1 MSLFYN
7 FPVLLSRCFVFG
19 VCNFADLLFA
29 VLYQLQKK
37 GFQRPSQLYK
47 KMDELHIVVS
57 LGAAGEPGV
66 RGEEGQNRVQPLH
79 GQGEHVP
86 PALTNASPPPNH

>member
-1 MSLFYN
+1 M
-7 FPVLLSRCFVFG
+7 FG

-37 GFQRPSQLYK
+37 DFKDQVNCIK

-57 LGAAGEPGV
+57 FDAAGEPGV